1 MPNIEEVDAGSD
13 IADEEETYVASTT
26 IKKIRANKY
35 LSLSN
40 LKEQLGENNWAD
52 WTRRLIQ
59 GTSRLRVF
67 QHRGFL
73 TSPRTSK
80 LVQK

>member
-1 MPNIEEVDAGSD
+1 MPNIEEVDMGSD
-13 IADEEETYVASTT
+13 ITDEEETYVAPTT

-52 WTRRLIQ
+52 WTRRLIPV
-59 GTSRLRVF
+59 LEVYRV
-67 QHRGFL
+67 
-73 TSPRTSK
+73 
-80 LVQK
+80 